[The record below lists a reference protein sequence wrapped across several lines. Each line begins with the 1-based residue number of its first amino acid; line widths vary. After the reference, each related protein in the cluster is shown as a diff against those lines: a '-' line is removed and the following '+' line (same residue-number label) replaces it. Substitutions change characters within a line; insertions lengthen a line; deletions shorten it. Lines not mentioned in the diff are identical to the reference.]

1 MLQERVMSSKSA
13 NSSVSLLD
21 ELETTLAHGT
31 VARRVE
37 TLRRVTDL
45 FLNSAVDYSDAQIGV
60 FDDVFD
66 CLIDTMEASAKVL
79 LAQRL
84 APEPMAPPK
93 IIRTLAFDDLIEV
106 AAPVLSQ
113 SERLDDD
120 ALMANAR
127 TKSQG
132 HLLAISTRKQLS
144 GAVTDV
150 LVERGNDEVIQSV
163 VGNPGA
169 QFSEQG
175 YTKLVSRAERNDGI
189 AECLGM
195 RPSIPRHHY
204 LKLIAKASASVQ
216 ARLEAANPNASKDVS
231 LAVKEVTR
239 RARSAPSAM
248 TRETTIAHG
257 LVKSLYEDGRLD
269 EFQVASFAKA
279 KKFDET
285 NAAVACL
292 ANVTVAM
299 AETVMIEDR
308 AEGVLILAK
317 VGGLSWS
324 TVKMIIDMRE
334 QLSGAEP
341 LDLEASKATYERL
354 RLSTAQQALR
364 FHRMQETTS
373 PTPAT

>member
-1 MLQERVMSSKSA
+1 MSSKSA
-13 NSSVSLLD
+13 TSSISLLD

-45 FLNSAVDYSDAQIGV
+45 FTNSAVEYSSAQIEV
-60 FDDVFD
+60 FDDVYD
-66 CLIDTMEASAKVL
+66 CLIQSMEASAKVL
-79 LAQRL
+79 LAKRL
-84 APEPMAPPK
+84 APIATAPPR
-93 IIRTLAFDDLIEV
+93 IIHTLAFDDLIEV

-113 SERLDDD
+113 SERLDDS
-120 ALMANAR
+120 ALMKNAR

-144 GAVTDV
+144 DAVTDV
-150 LVERGNDEVIQSV
+150 LVKRGNDEVIQSV

-169 QFSEQG
+169 QFSERS
-175 YTKLVSRAERNDGI
+175 YKSLVLRAEGNDAI
-189 AECLGM
+189 ATCLGM

-204 LKLIAKASASVQ
+204 LKLIAKASASVR
-216 ARLEAANPNASKDVS
+216 ARLDAANPDASNDVS
-231 LAVKEVTR
+231 LAVREVTR

-248 TRETTIAHG
+248 TQETTMAHG

-269 EFQVASFAKA
+269 EFQVAAFAAA

-299 AETVMIEDR
+299 AETLMIEDR

-324 TVKMIIDMRE
+324 TVKAIIDMRE
-334 QLSGAEP
+334 GLSAAEP
-341 LDLEASKATYERL
+341 LDLEASQTTYERL
-354 RLSTAQQALR
+354 RLSTAQQVLR
-364 FHRMQETTS
+364 FHRMQEVTS
-373 PTPAT
+373 PAPVA

>member
-1 MLQERVMSSKSA
+1 MSSKSA

>member
-1 MLQERVMSSKSA
+1 MSSKSA
-13 NSSVSLLD
+13 KSSVKSSVSLLD

-45 FLNSAVDYSDAQIGV
+45 FLNGAVDYSDAQIEV

-66 CLIDTMEASAKVL
+66 CLLDTMEASAKVL

-84 APEPMAPPK
+84 APVPSAPPRT
-93 IIRTLAFDDLIEV
+93 IRTLAFDDLIEV

-113 SERLDDD
+113 SERLDDA
-120 ALMANAR
+120 ALMDNAR

-144 GAVTDV
+144 DAVTDV

-169 QFSEQG
+169 QFSEKG
-175 YTKLVSRAERNDGI
+175 YSSLVSRAEGNDNI
-189 AECLGM
+189 AACLGM

-204 LKLIAKASASVQ
+204 LKLIAKASASVR
-216 ARLEAANPNASKDVS
+216 ARLEAANPNASDQVS
-231 LAVKEVTR
+231 QAVREVTR

-248 TRETTIAHG
+248 TREATVAHG

-269 EFQVASFAKA
+269 EFQVAAFAKA

-292 ANVTVAM
+292 ANVTVAI

-308 AEGVLILAK
+308 SEGILIVAK
-317 VGGLSWS
+317 VAGLSWL
-324 TVKMIIDMRE
+324 TVRSIIALRE
-334 QLSGAEP
+334 EMMGSEP
-341 LDLEASKATYERL
+341 LDLEASRVTYERL

-364 FHRMQETTS
+364 FHRMQESTAAM
-373 PTPAT
+373 PAS